1 MEPGKGRRRPG
12 VRHARNGRR
21 FFRRPGC
28 VARVLVLGSL
38 GFLAGLAPVA
48 PVLAQAGGQAGAQTG
63 AQAAPGTQTAVER
76 DLGQKVFPI
85 LLIDR
90 ERLFRDSAYGQRLA
104 QVIEEERQRQQAET
118 RRIEDEL
125 KAEELALTQ
134 ERDSLS
140 PEAFRARADAFD
152 AKVQKLRQD
161 RDTAEQQLLDQIDR
175 TKTLFLQQARPVL
188 AQILR
193 EMGAQLILDRRVALL
208 AVNEIDI
215 TDMAIARIDAQFA
228 AGAGNTDANTDANP
242 GGNTGGAGNGGA
254 GDPGTGAGT
263 DTTGTPGTGGN

>member
-1 MEPGKGRRRPG
+1 M
-12 VRHARNGRR
+12 
-21 FFRRPGC
+21 
-28 VARVLVLGSL
+28 VLVLAGIGAIADL
-38 GFLAGLAPVA
+38 GQVA
-48 PVLAQAGGQAGAQTG
+48 PALAQAGGQAGG
-63 AQAAPGTQTAVER
+63 QASPGTQSGFER

-85 LLIDR
+85 LLVDR

-104 QVIEEERQRQQAET
+104 QVIEQERQRQQAET
-118 RRIEDEL
+118 RRIEEEL
-125 KAEELALTQ
+125 TAEELALTQ

-208 AVNEIDI
+208 ASSEIDI

-228 AGAGNTDANTDANP
+228 AGAGNGDARQP
-242 GGNTGGAGNGGA
+242 GAGAGN
-254 GDPGTGAGT
+254 
-263 DTTGTPGTGGN
+263 DTTGTDGN